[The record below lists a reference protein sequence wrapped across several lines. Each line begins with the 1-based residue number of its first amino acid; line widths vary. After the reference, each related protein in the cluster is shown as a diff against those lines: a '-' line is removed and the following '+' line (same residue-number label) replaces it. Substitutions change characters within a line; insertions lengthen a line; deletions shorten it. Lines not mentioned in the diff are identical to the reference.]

1 MRISTQ
7 KPATQLLRIEF
18 LNHANIFA
26 NIANTFAILRTFTKS
41 FKHLTSPVDTSQ
53 QQNKNLSKLRD
64 WGTSL
69 KKNEEIRAN
78 NISQTFLLTLSKG
91 KICYLI
97 IK

>member
-7 KPATQLLRIEF
+7 KSATQLLGNKF

-26 NIANTFAILRTFTKS
+26 NIANTFAILRTFAKS
-41 FKHLTSPVDTSQ
+41 CKHLASPVDSSQ

-69 KKNEEIRAN
+69 KNEEKQGN
-78 NISQTFLLTLSKG
+78 KGISQTFLLTLSKRTF
-91 KICYLI
+91 LFSHS
-97 IK
+97 